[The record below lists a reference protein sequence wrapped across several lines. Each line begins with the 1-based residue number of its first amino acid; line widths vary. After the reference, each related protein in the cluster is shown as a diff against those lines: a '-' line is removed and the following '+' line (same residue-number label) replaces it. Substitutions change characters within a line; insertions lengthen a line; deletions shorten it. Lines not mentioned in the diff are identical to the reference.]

1 VNLSTWLAAG
11 GAPDPVTRG
20 GAKSAAESELAK
32 RAYHRN
38 DPSLAAR
45 AWRWVLKEIG
55 KLLDK
60 SAQHA
65 PGHAVGLL
73 LIVAIV
79 AAVVILITVRI
90 GMVRR
95 TPQADVAIF
104 GDTQSR
110 ADDHRRL
117 AKQFAADDRLADAIR
132 EWLRAI
138 ARELEQR
145 GVLGPLPGRTADELC
160 REASAEFPPL
170 SNDLRR
176 ATSTFDAVWYGG
188 RTATADD
195 EQLLRAL
202 DSRIAASRRGL
213 LAAR

>member
-1 VNLSTWLAAG
+1 VNLSTWLAADG
-11 GAPDPVTRG
+11 PSDPVTRG
-20 GAKSAAESELAK
+20 GAQSTAQSELAK
-32 RAYHRN
+32 HAYHRN

-45 AWRWVLKEIG
+45 AWRWLLKEVS

-73 LIVAIV
+73 LLVAIV

-90 GMVRR
+90 GIVRR
-95 TPQADVAIF
+95 TPHGDEAIF
-104 GDTQSR
+104 GSAESQ

-117 AKQFAADDRLADAIR
+117 AKQLAADGRLADAIR
-132 EWLRAI
+132 EWVRAI

-145 GVLGPLPGRTADELC
+145 GVLGPLPGRTAAELC
-160 REASAEFPPL
+160 REASAEFPAL
-170 SNDLRR
+170 ADDLRR

-195 EQLLRAL
+195 EQLLRSL
-202 DSRIAASRRGL
+202 DSRIAGSRRGL